1 MCIVN
6 LCVMYIT
13 VYSISNRL
21 SVYMIGALFI
31 INNYVVY
38 IISQLNIKT
47 NKKQKKNIKKLIK
60 KKRYTNIDCLVIICN
75 RI

>member
-1 MCIVN
+1 
-6 LCVMYIT
+6 MYIIVIVI

-47 NKKQKKNIKKLIK
+47 NKKQKKYIYKT
-60 KKRYTNIDCLVIICN
+60 Y
-75 RI
+75 

>member
-1 MCIVN
+1 
-6 LCVMYIT
+6 MYIIVIII

-21 SVYMIGALFI
+21 SVYMIGVLFI
-31 INNYVVY
+31 SNNYVVY

-60 KKRYTNIDCLVIICN
+60 KKKRYTNIDCLVIICN

>member
-1 MCIVN
+1 
-6 LCVMYIT
+6 MYIT

-38 IISQLNIKT
+38 IISQLNIKK
-47 NKKQKKNIKKLIK
+47 NKEQQKKNI
-60 KKRYTNIDCLVIICN
+60 
-75 RI
+75 

>member
-1 MCIVN
+1 
-6 LCVMYIT
+6 MYIIVVII

-21 SVYMIGALFI
+21 SVYMIGVLFI
-31 INNYVVY
+31 SNNYVVY

-60 KKRYTNIDCLVIICN
+60 KKGIQI
-75 RI
+75 